1 MYLKAIRILP
11 VVFVT
16 AVVASS
22 NITYNVISLVPS
34 NTTVGVVIDS
44 QVYPLTTVSD
54 DSTLLHIGEAPAASA
69 YKYALLFKENNTII
83 ESENFTRN
91 GTEENTL
98 NEYYGRSWNSWTL
111 ATMPT
116 IISPL
121 SIIDRISSKLHVD
134 GEIPTIHLT
143 GNQTA
148 IDYMH
153 ANQESKDIDINL
165 NMTYIR

>member
-1 MYLKAIRILP
+1 MTTVIA
-11 VVFVT
+11 
-16 AVVASS
+16 AS
-22 NITYNVISLVPS
+22 NITYNVISLVPD
-34 NTTVGVVIDS
+34 NTTVGVIIDS

-54 DSTLLHIGEAPAASA
+54 DSNLLHIGQAPAADL
-69 YKYALLFKENNTII
+69 YKYALLFKENSTII
-83 ESENFTRN
+83 ETESFSRN
-91 GTEENTL
+91 GTNEDTL

-111 ATMPT
+111 NEIPT
-116 IISPL
+116 ILPPL
-121 SIIDRISSKLHVD
+121 PIIDRIESKLHVD

-153 ANQESKDIDINL
+153 ANQESKDIDIYL